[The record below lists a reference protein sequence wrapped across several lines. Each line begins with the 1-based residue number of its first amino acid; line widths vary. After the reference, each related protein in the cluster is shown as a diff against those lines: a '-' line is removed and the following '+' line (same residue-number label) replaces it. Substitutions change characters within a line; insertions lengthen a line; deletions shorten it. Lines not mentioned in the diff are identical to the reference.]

1 MSRTPASYSMKVVRG
16 STWEDEFVY
25 TEDDQVTPID
35 MTGYEARMQV
45 RTAAGQYGLS
55 TTDTL
60 VLELTTGNGLL
71 YWDTAPD
78 GRLRIKVEAA
88 DTLQLNPDNAKKV
101 SLVYSLE
108 LFLPAG
114 VGVEEYVIPLV
125 AGKITVLGE
134 TTR

>member
-88 DTLQLNPDNAKKV
+88 DTLHGVTMSESGV
-101 SLVYSLE
+101 SRVLSVKLSE
-108 LFLPAG
+108 
-114 VGVEEYVIPLV
+114 V
-125 AGKITVLGE
+125 AAS
-134 TTR
+134 